1 MEIRLTLDVTDLQR
15 YQLAV
20 WLDGEPTKRL
30 ATREEIRAQIDS
42 VITAL
47 WDDVE
52 ANVGIHRLPDAT
64 ERGLLP
70 TAKPRTD

>member
-42 VITAL
+42 VIMAL

-52 ANVGIHRLPDAT
+52 VQ
-64 ERGLLP
+64 
-70 TAKPRTD
+70 AKRIEYGED